1 MLIRNFEL
9 KEWRKNMAEKNKQKI
24 SIIALEDNSG
34 LRSFGETSIKKIDID
49 ADQLAIN
56 VNLFLAQ
63 MGSVVAKTP
72 DEVGK
77 FTLSEIEV
85 SAEIN
90 GKGQVVLWGV
100 GGEVGASGGIKFTFR
115 KGEIPILAKKKIKIN
130 TKPTKRGSKSK
141 SR

>member
-1 MLIRNFEL
+1 MT
-9 KEWRKNMAEKNKQKI
+9 EKNKQKI
-24 SIIALEDNSG
+24 SIITSEDNSDI
-34 LRSFGETSIKKIDID
+34 RSFGETSIKKIDID

-56 VNLFLAQ
+56 VNLFLTQ
-63 MGSVVAKTP
+63 MGNVVAKTP

-77 FTLSEIEV
+77 LTLSEIEV

-100 GGEVGASGGIKFTFR
+100 GGEIGASGGIKFIFR
-115 KGEIPILAKKKIKIN
+115 KGEAPILVKKKRRIN
-130 TKPTKRGSKSK
+130 SKRGSKSK